1 MTAMKYKLITPSGSN
16 ASSIENR
23 LRAMDND
30 TLLQLYDNAQDWLK
44 QNRQD
49 GKNSPEPVKYQK
61 YLTLVQKIEMEGK
74 SREIVPF
81 IPLEVIREIF
91 GIPEENVFK

>member
-1 MTAMKYKLITPSGSN
+1 MKYQLVTATGSN

-30 TLLQLYDNAQDWLK
+30 TLLQFYDNAQAWLK
-44 QNRQD
+44 EHPPSTTD
-49 GKNSPEPVKYQK
+49 PSEPEKYQK
-61 YLTLVQKIEMEGK
+61 YLTLVQKIESEGK
-74 SREIVPF
+74 RREIVPF

-91 GIPEENVFK
+91 GVPEENVFN

>member
-1 MTAMKYKLITPSGSN
+1 MTKYQLVTTTGAT

-30 TLLQLYDNAQDWLK
+30 TLLKFYDDSQEWLNEHK
-44 QNRQD
+44 AKELD
-49 GKNSPEPVKYQK
+49 PLEIEKYKKYQ
-61 YLTLVQKIEMEGK
+61 TLVQKIEEEGK
-74 SREIVPF
+74 RREIVPF

-91 GIPEENVFK
+91 GIPEENILN